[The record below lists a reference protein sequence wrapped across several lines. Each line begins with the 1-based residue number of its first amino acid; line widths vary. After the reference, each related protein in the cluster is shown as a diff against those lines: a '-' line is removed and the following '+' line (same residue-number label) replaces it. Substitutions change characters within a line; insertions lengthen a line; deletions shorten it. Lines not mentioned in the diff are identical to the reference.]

1 MARDPYRYFRI
12 EARELVEQLG
22 AGALELEK
30 GVDPAPAVARLLR
43 VAHTLKGA
51 ARVVKLPA
59 VADLAHALE
68 DALEPLRDAVTPV
81 DRERVDALLALVDAI
96 AAALP
101 PSAEPAAPTAADATA
116 PPATAADDPL
126 PALQADR
133 RELDA
138 LLVGLAEVHAQVAQ
152 AYEAMEPMGRLRAA
166 VRHLGE
172 QVAAERALSPA
183 VGATVDE
190 LRGSLAAL
198 ERDLTARLDRVA
210 RELGQSR
217 EAAERMRLLP
227 AERLFVSL
235 ERTARDAAAAVGRR
249 VTFVGTGG
257 EVGLEGD
264 VLAAVGAALVQAVR
278 NAVAHGIEAPAAR
291 VAAGKDPVGRVTVA
305 VSQRGSRVCFACG
318 DDGAGVDVEA
328 VRATAERRGMT
339 AAEARALSTDELL
352 RLLWRGGLTT
362 ARSVTALAGRGVGLD
377 LVRAAA
383 ERLGGEVALRTAP
396 GRGTT
401 LEMVVPV
408 LASSLE
414 ALVVEAAGQAVAVPL
429 AATRG
434 TARVTEAEVRRGPGG
449 ASVTVGGASVPL
461 VWLRRLL
468 RPSPGG
474 GGGGRAWPLVA
485 VVVEHGGARLA
496 LAVERLVGVDRV
508 VLRPLP
514 ALTPAHPAVMGIW
527 VDASGAARVAL
538 EPAGLLAVAGGLAG
552 EEVGSPASRPRVL
565 VIDDSLTTRMLE
577 QSILES
583 AGYEVDLAVS
593 GEEGLA
599 RARERRYGLFL
610 VDVEMPGMDGFAFVE
625 RARADEA
632 LRGVPAILVTS
643 RASPEDR
650 ARGVA
655 AGAAGHIEKAA
666 FDQTDF
672 IARVRGLIG

>member
-383 ERLGGEVALRTAP
+383 ERLGGEVALRTVP